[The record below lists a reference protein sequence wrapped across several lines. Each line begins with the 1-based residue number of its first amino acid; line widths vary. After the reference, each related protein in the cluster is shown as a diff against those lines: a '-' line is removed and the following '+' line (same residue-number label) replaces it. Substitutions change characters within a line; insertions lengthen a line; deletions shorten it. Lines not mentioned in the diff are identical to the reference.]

1 MVDRWLCG
9 GVGWGI
15 QAERVKSFQGN
26 TSVVSF
32 NREFCKGFFRFC
44 NKSEETRK
52 KEYRSL
58 KHLNIE
64 LSTPKL
70 AEQIAEIDSM

>member
-1 MVDRWLCG
+1 M
-9 GVGWGI
+9 
-15 QAERVKSFQGN
+15 
-26 TSVVSF
+26 
-32 NREFCKGFFRFC
+32 
-44 NKSEETRK
+44 